1 VPEVWTDLDEELLG
15 RFGYLSWYGVR
26 TDQAMPF
33 AHVIA
38 ASRHLH
44 IDPEDVVARLATY
57 DISTSCA
64 TLPEG
69 LSFTAALD
77 LLNIGHESEQLSA
90 DDRVGLQ
97 GLFERS
103 RDMGAPMHQTYT
115 WLKALG
121 IKVVDPVEAVRA
133 ALPLVP
139 RADA

>member
-1 VPEVWTDLDEELLG
+1 
-15 RFGYLSWYGVR
+15 LSWYGVR

-44 IDPEDVVARLATY
+44 IDPEDIVARLATY
-57 DISTSCA
+57 GISTSCA

-103 RDMGAPMHQTYT
+103 RDMGAPLHQTYG

-121 IKVVDPVEAVRA
+121 INVVDPVEAVRA
-133 ALPLVP
+133 ALPLIP
-139 RADA
+139 RADP